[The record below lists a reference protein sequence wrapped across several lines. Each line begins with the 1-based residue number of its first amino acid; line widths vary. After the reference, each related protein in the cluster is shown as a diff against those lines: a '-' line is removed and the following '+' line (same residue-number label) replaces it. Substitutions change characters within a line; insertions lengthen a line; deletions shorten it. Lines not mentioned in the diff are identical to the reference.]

1 MKKEWKNRREFTEAC
16 PNCGNN
22 IEALAKPGEIRKCP
36 FCRRRY
42 VVRYEKRNR
51 RYLEEYIK
59 IVKESDENSCFS
71 PSCLAEQTS
80 LNQGIACISN

>member
-1 MKKEWKNRREFTEAC
+1 MKKKREKWREFTEAC
-16 PNCGNN
+16 PNCGND
-22 IEALAKPGEIRKCP
+22 ITAPAKPEEIRKCP

-59 IVKESDENSCFS
+59 IINY
-71 PSCLAEQTS
+71 PMM
-80 LNQGIACISN
+80 